1 MYFHGPGSVGYVAVS
16 NSAAGSV
23 VDGFAMGGM
32 QFTRWYQKTR
42 AGKGQKRPKSNTKD
56 TYLSFTSEASPFAK
70 QSTLQKPEFLNIMRC
85 SVRRHSLPS
94 DFGLMCL
101 YSAVELQELAVASTP
116 GETCEGQ
123 RFVNEEHWR
132 QSSNLFSLP
141 DSGRGESH

>member
-1 MYFHGPGSVGYVAVS
+1 MKVI
-16 NSAAGSV
+16 
-23 VDGFAMGGM
+23 
-32 QFTRWYQKTR
+32 RWYQSTISR
-42 AGKGQKRPKSNTKD
+42 NCQKRLNPRTKD
-56 TYLSFTSEASPFAK
+56 TYLSFTSEEPARAK
-70 QSTLQKPEFLNIMRC
+70 QSALQKPEFLNIMRC

>member
-1 MYFHGPGSVGYVAVS
+1 MGL
-16 NSAAGSV
+16 AALDMLRFRTPRPVQWSMGLQWAACNLP
-23 VDGFAMGGM
+23 DG
-32 QFTRWYQKTR
+32 TRR
-42 AGKGQKRPKSNTKD
+42 PAPGKGQKRPKSNTKD